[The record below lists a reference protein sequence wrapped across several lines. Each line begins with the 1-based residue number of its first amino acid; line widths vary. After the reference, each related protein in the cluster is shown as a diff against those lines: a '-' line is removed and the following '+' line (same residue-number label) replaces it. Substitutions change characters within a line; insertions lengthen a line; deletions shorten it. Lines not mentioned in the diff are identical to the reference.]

1 LKNNIEHVISAV
13 NLRSG
18 FGRKCDKATT
28 FLIYL
33 QIIIANL
40 LSYRFYIGRNI
51 NMLHIIVQ
59 FMPFEGE
66 LENLSCSISLFQS
79 TFEMAAVDRE
89 VVIPIFFHSK

>member
-1 LKNNIEHVISAV
+1 
-13 NLRSG
+13 
-18 FGRKCDKATT
+18 
-28 FLIYL
+28 
-33 QIIIANL
+33 
-40 LSYRFYIGRNI
+40 
-51 NMLHIIVQ
+51 MLHIIVQ